1 MIFCIPTNDNKGIE
15 AKISPHFGRAP
26 WFTIVNESTGEVE
39 LLRNDEG
46 KHVHGACVPTEE
58 ILRRGVKGVVCR
70 GIGRGAS
77 ARLFEA
83 GISVYLT
90 DESVASS
97 ALEAVR
103 AGRARTLDGAGACS
117 DDHGNC

>member
-1 MIFCIPTNDNKGIE
+1 MIFCVPTNDDKGTD
-15 AKISPHFGRAP
+15 ARLSSHFGRAP
-26 WFTIVNESTGEVE
+26 WFTIVDASTGSVE

-46 KHVHGACVPTEE
+46 RHVHGACAPIEE
-58 ILRRGVKGVVCR
+58 ILRRGVTGVVCR

-77 ARLFEA
+77 ARLFDA
-83 GISVYLT
+83 GIEVYLT

-103 AGRARTLDGAGACS
+103 TGRAKALGGAGACS
-117 DDHGNC
+117 EDHGR